1 MSKDRLW
8 SPMFVAIVACT
19 LCSFLVG
26 QGSNAGTTVYLERI
40 GGSTGL
46 AGIGALIFSL
56 AAAVSR
62 IVTGPMSDTR
72 GRRLVMVIGSCFMLA
87 GTIGPLFGN
96 SDVLFVLWRI
106 LQGFGF
112 AAATTASATAAADV
126 LPLSRLGEGIG
137 YYGLGQAIAMS
148 CGPALAIFLIS
159 TDPPENFYFGLSA
172 CAALALAFSLLCG
185 YEKHPKKLP
194 ETSEFRL
201 RWERGEVSY
210 LRKGEEKA
218 TEDATAKSMVAA
230 GAVETERVAHECKA
244 ERIAENDAGGGAS
257 HDSTG
262 GWASARGHLRRLVD
276 GIFEPTALPGTIPMM
291 LIATSFGF
299 GIFYMGVYGNHLGV
313 GNAGIFYTVSAV
325 AMIVVRLTSGRFM
338 DRFKPICIM
347 GVAVAS
353 GLVCYSVL
361 VVCSLFPGG
370 SAAEWA
376 FYASGVFYGISL
388 GLSLPVNQAVAVR
401 LSPPSRWGAANGLYL
416 FGNDV
421 SIGVASLAWG
431 FLAPTLG
438 YTATLCVVMVCIAAS
453 FFAALACYP
462 KETV

>member
-1 MSKDRLW
+1 MNKERLW
-8 SPMFVAIVACT
+8 TPMFVAIVACT
-19 LCSFLVG
+19 LCTFMVG

-62 IVTGPMSDTR
+62 IITGPMSDAR

-96 SDVLFVLWRI
+96 SDALFVLWRI

-159 TDPPENFYFGLSA
+159 TDPPENFYFGLTA
-172 CAALALAFSLLCG
+172 CAALALLFSLLCG
-185 YEKHPKKLP
+185 YEKNPRKLP
-194 ETSEFRL
+194 ATSEFRL
-201 RWERGEVSY
+201 RWERGEVPY
-210 LRKGEEKA
+210 LHK
-218 TEDATAKSMVAA
+218 D
-230 GAVETERVAHECKA
+230 
-244 ERIAENDAGGGAS
+244 GAS
-257 HDSTG
+257 GDAHSRNAQEKGRIESERSSTHADPAKPSMG
-262 GWASARGHLRRLVD
+262 ERLRGLVD

-313 GNAGIFYTVSAV
+313 ANAGIFYTVSAV
-325 AMIVVRLTSGRFM
+325 AMIVVRLTSGKFM
-338 DRFKPICIM
+338 DRFKPIYIM

-361 VVCSLFPGG
+361 VACSLLPAD
-370 SAAEWA
+370 AAEGV

-416 FGNDV
+416 LGNDV
-421 SIGVASLAWG
+421 SIGIASLAWG

-438 YTATLCVVMVCIAAS
+438 YTATLCIVMALIAAS

>member
-1 MSKDRLW
+1 
-8 SPMFVAIVACT
+8 
-19 LCSFLVG
+19 
-26 QGSNAGTTVYLERI
+26 
-40 GGSTGL
+40 
-46 AGIGALIFSL
+46 
-56 AAAVSR
+56 
-62 IVTGPMSDTR
+62 
-72 GRRLVMVIGSCFMLA
+72 
-87 GTIGPLFGN
+87 
-96 SDVLFVLWRI
+96 
-106 LQGFGF
+106 
-112 AAATTASATAAADV
+112 
-126 LPLSRLGEGIG
+126 
-137 YYGLGQAIAMS
+137 
-148 CGPALAIFLIS
+148 
-159 TDPPENFYFGLSA
+159 
-172 CAALALAFSLLCG
+172 
-185 YEKHPKKLP
+185 
-194 ETSEFRL
+194 
-201 RWERGEVSY
+201 
-210 LRKGEEKA
+210 
-218 TEDATAKSMVAA
+218 
-230 GAVETERVAHECKA
+230 
-244 ERIAENDAGGGAS
+244 
-257 HDSTG
+257 
-262 GWASARGHLRRLVD
+262 
-276 GIFEPTALPGTIPMM
+276 MM
-291 LIATSFGF
+291 IIATSFGL

-313 GNAGIFYTVSAV
+313 ANAGVFYTVSAV
-325 AMIVVRLTSGRFM
+325 AMIAVRLTSGRFM

-438 YTATLCVVMVCIAAS
+438 YTTTLCVVMVCIAAS

>member
-1 MSKDRLW
+1 MSKEKLW
-8 SPMFVAIVACT
+8 SPMFIAIVACT
-19 LCSFLVG
+19 LCCFLVG

-56 AAAVSR
+56 SAAVSR
-62 IVTGPMSDTR
+62 IVTGPLSDKR
-72 GRRLVMVIGSCFMLA
+72 GRRLVMAVGACVMLI

-96 SDVLFVLWRI
+96 SDALFILWRI

-112 AAATTASATAAADV
+112 AAGTTASATAAADV

-159 TDPPENFYFGLSA
+159 TNPPENFYFGLTA
-172 CAALALAFSLLCG
+172 CAAMALVFSLLCG
-185 YEKHPKKLP
+185 YERNPRKLP
-194 ETSEFRL
+194 ETAEFRL
-201 RWERGEVSY
+201 RWERDEVPY
-210 LRKGEEKA
+210 LKNENAKGAESA
-218 TEDATAKSMVAA
+218 DDMDGIDGADAAAQAQAGKSSP
-230 GAVETERVAHECKA
+230 G
-244 ERIAENDAGGGAS
+244 N
-257 HDSTG
+257 
-262 GWASARGHLRRLVD
+262 RLKEIVD

-313 GNAGIFYTVSAV
+313 ANAGIFYTVSAV
-325 AMIVVRLTSGRFM
+325 AMIVVRLTSGKFM
-338 DRFKPICIM
+338 DRFKPIYIM
-347 GVAVAS
+347 GVAVAA
-353 GLVCYSVL
+353 GLVCYTVL
-361 VVCSLFPGG
+361 VVCSLLPSGG
-370 SAAEWA
+370 AAEWM

-388 GLSLPVNQAVAVR
+388 GLSLPVNQTVAVR

-416 FGNDV
+416 LGNDV
-421 SIGVASLAWG
+421 SIGLASLVWG
-431 FLAPTLG
+431 FLAPALG
-438 YTATLCVVMVCIAAS
+438 YTVTLCVVMVCIAAS

>member
-1 MSKDRLW
+1 MSKERLW

-19 LCSFLVG
+19 LCTFMVG

-62 IVTGPMSDTR
+62 IITGPMSDAR

-96 SDVLFVLWRI
+96 SDALFVLWRI

-159 TDPPENFYFGLSA
+159 TDPPENFYFGLTA
-172 CAALALAFSLLCG
+172 CAALALVFSLLCG
-185 YEKHPKKLP
+185 YEKNPCKLP
-194 ETSEFRL
+194 ATSEFRL
-201 RWERGEVSY
+201 RWERGEVPY
-210 LRKGEEKA
+210 LHADENHTSGDAHSRHAREGGCIESERPSKHADPGKPSMGE
-218 TEDATAKSMVAA
+218 
-230 GAVETERVAHECKA
+230 RL
-244 ERIAENDAGGGAS
+244 
-257 HDSTG
+257 
-262 GWASARGHLRRLVD
+262 RGLVD

-299 GIFYMGVYGNHLGV
+299 GIFYMGVYGNYLGV
-313 GNAGIFYTVSAV
+313 GNAGVFYTVSAV
-325 AMIVVRLTSGRFM
+325 AMIAVRLTSGSFM
-338 DRFKPICIM
+338 DRFKPIYIM
-347 GVAVAS
+347 GVAVAA

-361 VVCSLFPGG
+361 VACSLLPSNGVT
-370 SAAEWA
+370 EWA

-416 FGNDV
+416 LGNDV
-421 SIGVASLAWG
+421 SIGIASLAWG
-431 FLAPTLG
+431 FLAPALG
-438 YTATLCVVMVCIAAS
+438 YTVTLCIVMACIVAS

>member
-1 MSKDRLW
+1 MSKERLW

-19 LCSFLVG
+19 LCCFLVG

-62 IVTGPMSDTR
+62 IITGPMSDSR
-72 GRRLVMVIGSCFMLA
+72 GRRLVMVVGSCFMLA

-96 SDVLFVLWRI
+96 SDALFVLWRV

-172 CAALALAFSLLCG
+172 CAALALVFSLMCR
-185 YEKHPKKLP
+185 YEKNPRKLP
-194 ETSEFRL
+194 ATSEFRL
-201 RWERGEVSY
+201 RWEKDEVPY
-210 LRKGEEKA
+210 LRGHGEGTTGSAKA
-218 TEDATAKSMVAA
+218 
-230 GAVETERVAHECKA
+230 ERVAHGSASEGVHSCHAKESGCSED
-244 ERIAENDAGGGAS
+244 ERPLAQPNPGRPSMGE
-257 HDSTG
+257 
-262 GWASARGHLRRLVD
+262 RLRKLAD

-338 DRFKPICIM
+338 DRFKPIYIM
-347 GVAVAS
+347 GVAVAA
-353 GLVCYSVL
+353 GLVCYAVL
-361 VVCSLFPGG
+361 VACSLLPSGG
-370 SAAEWA
+370 VTEWA

-416 FGNDV
+416 LGNDV
-421 SIGVASLAWG
+421 SIGIASLAWG
-431 FLAPTLG
+431 FLAPALG
-438 YTATLCVVMVCIAAS
+438 YTVTLCIVMACIAAS